1 LRKQVIEMAVA
12 ALLADVPLIRDA
24 IANWSRAVAEAIQ
37 YKSESGAVISRA
49 EAERIKQAQAA
60 IAAGT
65 RQVAG
70 VVTDLGMQMGL
81 GPAPPGQ
88 MLRRGVPREEI
99 GVEKKEGGGV
109 KISAITGPTRDLLIG
124 LLTPLKNLS
133 ILPSLMEAMT
143 RAIYEMRDA
152 FLGRNIVP
160 SAMPAFSEGVAV
172 ENVNIYVDKAA
183 DIMDIN
189 QLDQNLSRAVRR
201 ERRLLGR
208 RG

>member
-1 LRKQVIEMAVA
+1 
-12 ALLADVPLIRDA
+12 
-24 IANWSRAVAEAIQ
+24 
-37 YKSESGAVISRA
+37 
-49 EAERIKQAQAA
+49 
-60 IAAGT
+60 
-65 RQVAG
+65 
-70 VVTDLGMQMGL
+70 
-81 GPAPPGQ
+81 
-88 MLRRGVPREEI
+88 
-99 GVEKKEGGGV
+99 
-109 KISAITGPTRDLLIG
+109 
-124 LLTPLKNLS
+124 
-133 ILPSLMEAMT
+133 MEAMT